1 MKKLFIVLGVLA
13 AGVAVWFIARG
24 AAPASA
30 QGLPPPSAAPT
41 PTPVPAPVP
50 VSAVPIYQTS
60 TAGANGG
67 GSSSGSPVHAV
78 PIYQTSTAGANGGG
92 LLGTAAPV
100 AGASGGG
107 ALGLVPV
114 YKVPSSSVITIQTQS
129 GGIPLNNFY
138 SSALGAQDEFVVL
151 ARTGSYEI
159 DYDTYTSGFDI
170 DILGGSLSADQ
181 PPAEAAFLAML
192 GIAKT
197 NACRLTVAVSE
208 TAVSST
214 MRLPLSFCASSS
226 AFSQ

>member
-50 VSAVPIYQTS
+50 VS
-60 TAGANGG
+60 
-67 GSSSGSPVHAV
+67 AV